1 MQKFERVAV
10 IAKPQGAISRYVREL
25 TDLITRTGCTPY
37 LDENA
42 AAHMPSDCPFESG
55 SAEEIARVCDVAV
68 AIGGDGTMLGAARA
82 MAAYKVPVI
91 GINAGRLGFITD
103 IVLEDMNRLL
113 PAMLLGQYVADE
125 RSMLEGSVWREGNML
140 FEGLAVNDI
149 GISHGRALGMVEYT
163 VYVDGLQMAVQ
174 RADGVLV
181 STSTGSTA
189 YAMAAGGPIM
199 HRDLPSSP
207 TRRSSDLEVN
217 ETRSAVA
224 SFDAQVLIDVQ
235 AGDVLRVKVSKERF
249 TMLHPVGYN
258 HFDLLRR
265 KLKWNYLPQSEH
277 PIHTPLQDQTT
288 PVQIPHPTTSEKSS
302 D

>member
-1 MQKFERVAV
+1 
-10 IAKPQGAISRYVREL
+10 
-25 TDLITRTGCTPY
+25 
-37 LDENA
+37 
-42 AAHMPSDCPFESG
+42 
-55 SAEEIARVCDVAV
+55 
-68 AIGGDGTMLGAARA
+68 MLGSHT
-82 MAAYKVPVI
+82 KI
-91 GINAGRLGFITD
+91 D
-103 IVLEDMNRLL
+103 I
-113 PAMLLGQYVADE
+113 
-125 RSMLEGSVWREGNML
+125 
-140 FEGLAVNDI
+140 
-149 GISHGRALGMVEYT
+149 
-163 VYVDGLQMAVQ
+163 
-174 RADGVLV
+174 
-181 STSTGSTA
+181 
-189 YAMAAGGPIM
+189 
-199 HRDLPSSP
+199 
-207 TRRSSDLEVN
+207 EVN